1 MIFFRL
7 TSLVR
12 RPAVPSRR
20 PYDAGPAPAARR
32 YGGRV
37 DSDDDLA
44 ARLRAICL
52 ALPEVT
58 ERPSHGVPAWFV
70 RDKRS
75 FAQLWADGH
84 HDDHFPHLWCAGL
97 PGAQAELTA
106 ASPARFF
113 RPPYV
118 GHRGWIGVRL
128 DGDVDWAELAEL
140 CADAYRAVAP
150 AKLVALLDA
159 AGPG

>member
-1 MIFFRL
+1 MAP
-7 TSLVR
+7 TST
-12 RPAVPSRR
+12 AAS
-20 PYDAGPAPAARR
+20 GPAAIVR
-32 YGGRV
+32 YGGRMER
-37 DSDDDLA
+37 DDGLA
-44 ARLRAICL
+44 ARLREICL

-58 ERPSHGVPAWFV
+58 ERASHGAPTWFAGG
-70 RDKRS
+70 KRS

-84 HDDHFPHLWCAGL
+84 HDDDFPHLWCAGL
-97 PGAQAELTA
+97 PGAQEALAGSAPE
-106 ASPARFF
+106 RFF

-150 AKLVALLDA
+150 ARLAALLDA
-159 AGPG
+159 R